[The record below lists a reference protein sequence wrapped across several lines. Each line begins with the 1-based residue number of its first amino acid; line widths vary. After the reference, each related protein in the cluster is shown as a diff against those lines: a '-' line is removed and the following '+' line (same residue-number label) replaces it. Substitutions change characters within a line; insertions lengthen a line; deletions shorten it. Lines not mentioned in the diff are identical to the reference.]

1 MTQTQ
6 QILKILSEEI
16 VPAEGCTEPIALA
29 YAASLI
35 SKALDG
41 AKAAKMVVSLSGNMI
56 KNVKSVHIPSAGDEV
71 GIEMAVA
78 MGALLG
84 DSSKKFMVIS
94 DIDPARLG
102 EAREYAASGA
112 ITTRLEKDCPK
123 LYIRIDAEDACG
135 HTAVVEISDF
145 HTRVTRY
152 EKDGLSLISG
162 PDTCAENHQLKE
174 EFTDRSFLTIDL
186 ICREAGAIDIASIEP
201 LFSKVIECNEAIA
214 REGLR
219 GNWGIAIGKTIIE
232 GIQDGILGNDI
243 KNNLAGWAAAGSDA
257 RMNGCPMP
265 VMTTSGSGNQGMTC
279 SLPVIRFCRMK
290 GIDRER
296 MIRGLFVSHMTTI
309 HIKENIG
316 RLSAYCGAMAASA
329 GVAGA
334 LTWLDNLGTDKV
346 KMAVETTLATVS
358 GIICDGAKS
367 SCATKI
373 ATGVQ
378 AAVDAYIASSKGR
391 GLHCGDGIVGRNIEH
406 TINRVGTL
414 GCNGMRE
421 TDEVILGIMLDK

>member
-1 MTQTQ
+1 MQRTEDV
-6 QILKILSEEI
+6 LKILAEEI

-29 YAASLI
+29 YAAALI
-35 SKALDG
+35 TKAFG
-41 AKAAKMVVSLSGNMI
+41 GKVAKTMAVSLSGNMI

-94 DIDPARLG
+94 DVDLSRLD
-102 EAREYAASGA
+102 ETRAYAASGA
-112 ITTRLEKDCPK
+112 ISTRLEKDCPK
-123 LYIRIDAEDACG
+123 LYIRIDAQDPAG
-135 HTAVVEISDF
+135 RKAVVEISEF

-152 EKDGLSLISG
+152 ELDGRDLLEG
-162 PDTCAENHQLKE
+162 VAEACSEEQIKE
-174 EFTDRSFLTIDL
+174 EYTDRSFLNTDL
-186 ICREAGAIDIASIEP
+186 ICQTAESIDIEKIAPVFE
-201 LFSKVIECNEAIA
+201 KVVEYNEAIA

-219 GNWGIAIGKTIIE
+219 GDWGIAIGKTIIE
-232 GIQDGILGNDI
+232 GIAEGVLGNDI
-243 KNNLAGWAAAGSDA
+243 KNNLAGWTAAGSDA

-279 SLPVIRFCRMK
+279 SIPVIRFCKMR
-290 GIDRER
+290 GISHER
-296 MIRGLFVSHMTTI
+296 MLRGLFVSHMMTV

-334 LTWLDNLGTDKV
+334 LAWLDGLGVDKV

-373 ATGVQ
+373 ASGIET
-378 AAVDAYIASSKGR
+378 AVDAYLAASKGR
-391 GLHCGDGIVGRNIEH
+391 GLRSGDGIVGRNIES
-406 TINRVGTL
+406 TIGRVGTL
-414 GCNGMRE
+414 GSEGMRE
-421 TDEVILGIMLDK
+421 TDEVILNIMMEK

>member
-1 MTQTQ
+1 MNPTEG
-6 QILKILSEEI
+6 ILKILSEEI

-35 SKALDG
+35 TSAFGGRKAIS
-41 AKAAKMVVSLSGNMI
+41 MTVSLSGNMI

-84 DSSKKFMVIS
+84 DSSRKFMVIS
-94 DIDPARLG
+94 DIDLSRLD

-112 ITTRLEKDCPK
+112 IKTRLEKDCPK
-123 LYIRIDAEDACG
+123 LYIRIDAVDEAG
-135 HTAVVEISDF
+135 RNALVEISDL

-152 EKDGLSLISG
+152 ELDGRNLLDESMGNCS
-162 PDTCAENHQLKE
+162 EESLKE
-174 EFTDRSFLTIDL
+174 EYTDRSFLTIDL
-186 ICREAGAIDIASIEP
+186 ICSVASTIAIEKIEP
-201 LFSKVIECNEAIA
+201 LFERVIEYNEAIA
-214 REGLR
+214 LEGLR

-232 GIQDGILGNDI
+232 GIEEGVLGDDI

-279 SLPVIRFCRMK
+279 SLPIIRFCRMK
-290 GIDRER
+290 GISHER
-296 MIRGLFVSHMTTI
+296 MLRGLFVSHLITV
-309 HIKENIG
+309 HIKEDIG

-334 LTWLDNLGTDKV
+334 LAWLDNLGTDKV
-346 KMAVETTLATVS
+346 EMAVETTLATVS

-378 AAVDAYIASSKGR
+378 TAVDAYIAASKGR
-391 GLHCGDGIVGRNIEH
+391 GLRYGDGIVGRDIEN
-406 TINRVGTL
+406 TITHVGKL
-414 GCNGMRE
+414 GSDGMRE
-421 TDEVILGIMLDK
+421 TDDVILNIMMDE